1 MVASPPT
8 IDLMLFFP
16 TIHEGSD
23 VSLQN
28 LWYEVSLK
36 MCLFLLVARKSDQ
49 WFAVDPATGVKL
61 HSFTPD
67 GVLGT
72 CPILTSPTG
81 ALYIGRSGEKIPV
94 LHTVCGGLIMHLCY
108 TCV

>member
-1 MVASPPT
+1 
-8 IDLMLFFP
+8 
-16 TIHEGSD
+16 
-23 VSLQN
+23 
-28 LWYEVSLK
+28 

-81 ALYIGRSGEKIPV
+81 ALYIGRSGKNIPV

-108 TCV
+108 TSIRCTRVCVCMHVHMYDAYAHICVPVHKEP